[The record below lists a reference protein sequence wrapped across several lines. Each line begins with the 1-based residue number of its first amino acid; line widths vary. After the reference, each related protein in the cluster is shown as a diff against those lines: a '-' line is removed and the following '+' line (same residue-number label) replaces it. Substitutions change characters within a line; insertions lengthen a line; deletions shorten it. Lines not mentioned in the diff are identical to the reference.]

1 MSPCPPTHTISACTP
16 PENWQKAKNEMDNS
30 ASVELMVRV
39 INDPKYEVRVDSQ
52 DGDSLLICIDIAKR
66 FRKISNGCAT
76 AGGNCLY

>member
-1 MSPCPPTHTISACTP
+1 
-16 PENWQKAKNEMDNS
+16 
-30 ASVELMVRV
+30 MVRV
-39 INDPKYEVRVDSQ
+39 INDPKYEVRVDSH